1 MNRIIDKRGT
11 GKTTRLLALAKQA
24 SAVIVCSRPEYIQ
37 RLAKIYDMDISNIDI
52 ISYHQYNSKYY
63 DYSNRKILIDEIDGF
78 LQTLSGECIGY
89 SISIE

>member
-11 GKTTRLLALAKQA
+11 GKTTRLLALAKQTG
-24 SAVIVCSRPEYIQ
+24 AVIVCNKPEYIQ
-37 RLAKIYDMDISNIDI
+37 GLAKIYDMDISDIDI
-52 ISYHQYNSKYY
+52 ISYHQYNSRYY
-63 DYSNRKILIDEIDGF
+63 NYNNRKILIDEIDGF